1 MPLHPDA
8 QCRYIG
14 EWITTKLRC
23 SLTADQNE
31 ADTLKVYSG
40 GPCELEVVQY
50 TPAAEQPGRK
60 NGNTAPAP
68 RARGQKSCVK
78 RPAGPAHDHRP

>member
-68 RARGQKSCVK
+68 RARG
-78 RPAGPAHDHRP
+78 